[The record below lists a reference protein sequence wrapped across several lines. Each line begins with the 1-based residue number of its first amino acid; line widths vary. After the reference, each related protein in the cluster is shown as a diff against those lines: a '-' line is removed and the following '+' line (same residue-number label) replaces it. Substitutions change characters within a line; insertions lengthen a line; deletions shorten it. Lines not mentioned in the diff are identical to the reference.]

1 MLYYLS
7 SLKTVEIL
15 RVWLY
20 SLLLH
25 WCIYYSPLYLHK
37 VLKFYE
43 HFFSSINF
51 WDCVIAS
58 LCLCVSMALA
68 LVTDNTCSLFLQE
81 NGVYTIAKL
90 ILPNKQKNAAKTNL
104 LQVISMSIVLQY
116 QVTEIWGNSGNI
128 NSLPVSVLTGRE
140 KCQVREAGMKTNA
153 VKTV

>member
-1 MLYYLS
+1 
-7 SLKTVEIL
+7 
-15 RVWLY
+15 
-20 SLLLH
+20 
-25 WCIYYSPLYLHK
+25 
-37 VLKFYE
+37 
-43 HFFSSINF
+43 
-51 WDCVIAS
+51 
-58 LCLCVSMALA
+58 MALA